1 MRIIWKTLFAITGTL
16 GLSFGSTTS
25 LIGIGDWGGYSLGGY
40 HKDNV
45 IAVSDQIQKDTRKY
59 DAILNTGDNFYYC
72 GIQSVNDQNINDDYV
87 NLFETKKIPFISSL
101 GNHDYG
107 YNVSAQID
115 LTNILTHWYLPKR
128 YYSYTIN
135 DVDIIVLDTSPC
147 VQDYRNNDPSK
158 WDPCG
163 TQYPTC
169 TPYNDP
175 KPCEFHQNILS
186 QSCTKQFE
194 WFSDI
199 VQTRNNTN
207 HTRPLIVI
215 GHHPI
220 FDIDVEP
227 FGDLVSKYAN
237 LYINGHAHILG
248 SYTYLGETK
257 YITSGAGSMVSKYV
271 EPDRISSY
279 EWYEKISGY
288 TRHII
293 NTKANPITITTNFIN
308 TEGNIIHTI
317 TN

>member
-1 MRIIWKTLFAITGTL
+1 MTRLWTTILTFASAL
-16 GLSFGSTTS
+16 GLTFSSTTT
-25 LIGIGDWGGYSLGGY
+25 LLGLGDWGGYNLGGY

-45 IAVSDQIQKDTRKY
+45 IAVSQQIQRDNTYTY

-72 GIQSVNDQNINDDYV
+72 GIQNINDPNIKDDYT
-87 NLFETKKIPFISSL
+87 NLFQTKNIPFISSL

-115 LTNILTHWYLPKR
+115 LTNILKHWHLPNR
-128 YYSYTIN
+128 YYYYTIN
-135 DVDIIVLDTSPC
+135 DVDIVVLDTSPC
-147 VQDYRNNDPSK
+147 IQDYRNDDPTK

-186 QSCTKQFE
+186 QSCNKQFE

-199 VQTRNNTN
+199 VQSRNNTS
-207 HTRPLIVI
+207 PLIVI

-220 FDIDVEP
+220 FEIDVEP
-227 FGDLVSKYAN
+227 FGELVSKYAS

-248 SYTYLGETK
+248 SYEYLGKTK

-271 EPDRISSY
+271 EPEKINSY
-279 EWYEKISGY
+279 SWYEKVSGY

-293 NTKANPITITTNFIN
+293 NTNISPFTITTHFIN
-308 TEGNIIHTI
+308 TEGNVIHTI
-317 TN
+317 VN